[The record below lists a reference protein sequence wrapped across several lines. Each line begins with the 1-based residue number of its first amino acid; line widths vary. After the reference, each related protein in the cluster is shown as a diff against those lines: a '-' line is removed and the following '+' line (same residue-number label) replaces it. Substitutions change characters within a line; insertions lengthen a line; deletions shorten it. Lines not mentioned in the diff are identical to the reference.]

1 MVSCEW
7 LAPLEDIVKST
18 NGVMGGDTSDATAD
32 GDTVFVPVHPVT
44 LLSYYSYARHF
55 NWITDCYTAGMPTR
69 RCPGLTI
76 NTALILTP

>member
-55 NWITDCYTAGMPTR
+55 N
-69 RCPGLTI
+69 
-76 NTALILTP
+76 